1 MRGVSEP
8 RRWLRAQL
16 PPPLDLRLSD
26 IRSHQSSVEEEA
38 AAQTGTAGFARRFTV
53 WSLAATTACLPLYV
67 VRWHYGPLP
76 TTLLET
82 LILITVAGYV
92 ATLWTEKRRPS
103 RTPYDIP
110 IALWLVA
117 GVLGIIAAP
126 DHIKALGIYRAY
138 FLEGVAIFYVAVDLL
153 RTREDL
159 RKLLSVAAAGASI
172 MAVGQIVSFVYV
184 AAHHQLQ
191 LGDAPAFLNMTP
203 NADAMYLEPPLAFS
217 IGFVVFPWGKRERLV
232 ASVVLTLVLVAMILT
247 LSRAG
252 YLAMAVL
259 AAALVLSL
267 QSRRLRWWVVAG
279 LAVVALVVLEVP
291 FVNQR
296 IVTISSSAGL
306 RSSIYGQA
314 LRMLSE
320 RPILGAGI
328 DGFPVRVAPFRP
340 GTQSIELYPHDVW
353 LTTWS
358 EVGLLGV
365 IVFGVIFFGLLWRG
379 ARALPRTNDLFRP
392 ILWGCVGALVLYSVH
407 GLFDSPYWKN
417 DLSVE
422 FWIIAAL
429 EVVAI
434 RGALGEAAGLR
445 RPAGP

>member
-1 MRGVSEP
+1 MR
-8 RRWLRAQL
+8 A
-16 PPPLDLRLSD
+16 
-26 IRSHQSSVEEEA
+26 HQSSVEEEA
-38 AAQTGTAGFARRFTV
+38 TAQTGSAGSARRFTI
-53 WSLAATTACLPLYV
+53 WSLAVTAACLPLYV

-82 LILITVAGYV
+82 LILITVAGY
-92 ATLWTEKRRPS
+92 AMTLWTEKRRPS

-126 DHIKALGIYRAY
+126 DHIKGLGIYRAY
-138 FLEGVAIFYVAVDLL
+138 FLEAVAIFYIAVDLL

-159 RKLLSVAAAGASI
+159 RKLLSVAAVGASI

-203 NADAMYLEPPLAFS
+203 NADAMYLEPPLAFA
-217 IGFVVFPWGKRERLV
+217 IGFVIYPWGKRERLI
-232 ASVVLTLVLVAMILT
+232 AAGVLGLVLVAMLLT

-259 AAALVLSL
+259 AVALVLSL
-267 QSRRLRWWVVAG
+267 PSRRLRAWVIAG
-279 LAVVALVVLEVP
+279 LAVAALLVLEVP
-291 FVNQR
+291 FINQR
-296 IVTISSSAGL
+296 IVTINSSAGL

-340 GTQSIELYPHDVW
+340 GTQSIELYPHDMW

-358 EVGLLGV
+358 EVGLLGLV
-365 IVFGVIFFGLLWRG
+365 VLAVIFFGLLWRG
-379 ARALPRTNDLFRP
+379 VRALPVTNDLFRP
-392 ILWGCVGALVLYSVH
+392 IVWGCVGALVLYTVH
-407 GLFDSPYWKN
+407 GLFDSPLWKN

-422 FWIIAAL
+422 FWLLAAL

-434 RGALGEAAGLR
+434 RGARGT
-445 RPAGP
+445 PAGAHSSARP

>member
-1 MRGVSEP
+1 MR
-8 RRWLRAQL
+8 
-16 PPPLDLRLSD
+16 
-26 IRSHQSSVEEEA
+26 EA
-38 AAQTGTAGFARRFTV
+38 AQRASTAGFARRFTI
-53 WSLAATTACLPLYV
+53 WSLAVTAACLPLYV

-92 ATLWTEKRRPS
+92 ITLWTEKRRPS

-126 DHIKALGIYRAY
+126 DHIKGLGIYRAY
-138 FLEGVAIFYVAVDLL
+138 FLEAVAMFYVAVDML

-159 RKLLSVAAAGASI
+159 RKLLSVAAVGASI

-191 LGDAPAFLNMTP
+191 IGDAPAFLNMTP
-203 NADAMYLEPPLAFS
+203 NADAMYLEAPLAFA
-217 IGFVVFPWGKRERLV
+217 IGFVLNPWGKRERLI
-232 ASVVLTLVLVAMILT
+232 ASVVLGLVFVAMMLT

-252 YLAMAVL
+252 YLAMATL
-259 AAALVLSL
+259 AVVLVLSL
-267 QSRRLRWWVVAG
+267 PSRRLRGWVIAG
-279 LAVVALVVLEVP
+279 LAVIALIVLEVP
-291 FVNQR
+291 FINQR
-296 IVTISSSAGL
+296 VVTINSSAGL

-314 LRMLSE
+314 LHMLSQ

-328 DGFPVRVAPFRP
+328 DGFPIRVAPFRP
-340 GTQSIELYPHDVW
+340 GTQAIELYPHDEW

-358 EVGLLGV
+358 EVGLLGLV
-365 IVFGVIFFGLLWRG
+365 VLAVLFFLLVWRG
-379 ARALPRTNDLFRP
+379 VRALPVTNDLFRP
-392 ILWGCVGALVLYSVH
+392 ILWGCVGALVLWLVH

-422 FWIIAAL
+422 FWLVAAL

-434 RGALGEAAGLR
+434 RGARGALGPA
-445 RPAGP
+445 RP